1 MATSPLFVGRE
12 RDPTRAVEVLE
23 KGCAMGSLGACNNAG
38 LVYMNQKETS
48 KAVSMFEKAC
58 SRNFKNACFNLSGVY
73 IQGMDGVGKDMKKAF
88 EYASRSCAH
97 GHPLACANVSRMYKL
112 GEGVGKDPEQ
122 AELYKRKA
130 LELNR

>member
-1 MATSPLFVGRE
+1 ME
-12 RDPTRAVEVLE
+12 
-23 KGCAMGSLGACNNAG
+23 SLGACNNAG
-38 LVYMNQKETS
+38 LVYMNQHETM

-73 IQGMDGVGKDMKKAF
+73 IQGMGGVEKDMKKAF
-88 EYASRSCAH
+88 EYASRSCEQ

-112 GEGVGKDPEQ
+112 GEGVVKDAQ
-122 AELYKRKA
+122 KAESYKRKA